1 MSKINSD
8 FLKKTINELITTR
21 KQRKFLETVEL
32 QIGLRDYDPDKR
44 FNGVVRLPF
53 QAYSHLKVPPSL
65 PRFASSPTPHTLRKP
80 LQTTSPTSMLRVSR
94 PSIRTRPKSKSG
106 PRSTTS
112 FWPATQLESKS
123 PSFWAT
129 FWSRWVSTPSSS
141 LRERRSSQRLINSN
155 TPSSSSPRRLPA
167 SEPPSET
174 STSLRTRSDKT

>member
-53 QAYSHLKVPPSL
+53 QAYSNLKVHHPP
-65 PRFASSPTPHTLRKP
+65 PRSASSPTPHTLKKP
-80 LQTTSPTSMLRVSR
+80 PPTTSPTSTSKVSK

-106 PRSTTS
+106 PKSTTS
-112 FWPATQLESKS
+112 CSPVTQSESKS
-123 PSFWAT
+123 PNFWVT
-129 FWSRWVSTPSSS
+129 FWSRWVSTQSFWPK
-141 LRERRSSQRLINSN
+141 ERRSSPRLTN
-155 TPSSSSPRRLPA
+155 
-167 SEPPSET
+167 
-174 STSLRTRSDKT
+174 